1 MFIVFANN
9 VIGFQLSI
17 ELKLEKFE
25 KDIRQTIDKRNQQI
39 LYSISQ
45 CKLK

>member
-1 MFIVFANN
+1 MFIVFENN

-17 ELKLEKFE
+17 ELKLEKFK

-39 LYSISQ
+39 VDSIS
-45 CKLK
+45 

>member
-25 KDIRQTIDKRNQQI
+25 KNTKQTIDEKSTDSGFNK
-39 LYSISQ
+39 SM
-45 CKLK
+45 

>member
-1 MFIVFANN
+1 MFIVFVNN

-25 KDIRQTIDKRNQQI
+25 KDIKQTIDEKSTNFGFNK
-39 LYSISQ
+39 SM
-45 CKLK
+45 